1 MSFSRNVSMSLL
13 GVCVLVSGCSVEG
26 GEPEDVP
33 AVGIDLPDEGISAP
47 SMTLDFPI
55 STNGLSPTDFWVP
68 ANQQALRSLGAGAL
82 YNAGGA
88 LVPTTLLNTLGGQSV
103 LRHALRCALND
114 GTTVQSASGAFAG
127 ELNLAP
133 AWASRALNTS
143 EQRWLTACMLDHL
156 NGLAAEV
163 SIGLVGQH
171 PALVAAP
178 GFDSTDYTIN
188 DQTAFGNLFLA
199 SPKAY
204 ICPDLGLNL
213 VCGLQVSTYTLL
225 RICGLSPT
233 CGATVLLPCSLICS
247 RDAAGNP
254 TCTYPL
260 LLGPTYTEA
269 ISTKLEE
276 NVALSLYPLC
286 SLH

>member
-1 MSFSRNVSMSLL
+1 MLLSRYLSMSLL
-13 GVCVLVSGCSVEG
+13 GVCVLASGCSVEG
-26 GEPEDVP
+26 ESDEVP
-33 AVGIDLPDEGISAP
+33 FDRISVP
-47 SMTLDFPI
+47 SKTLDYPVT
-55 STNGLSPTDFWVP
+55 TNGLNPLDFWVP
-68 ANQQALRSLGAGAL
+68 ANQQALRSLGVAAL
-82 YNAGGA
+82 LDAGGT
-88 LVPTTLLNTLGGQSV
+88 LVPTTLLNTAGGQSV

-114 GTTVQSASGAFAG
+114 DTTVQSAAGDAFAG
-127 ELNLAP
+127 ELNLAS

-143 EQRWLTACMLDHL
+143 EQRWLTACLLDHL
-156 NGLAAEV
+156 NGLDAEV

-178 GFDSTDYTIN
+178 GFDSSDYTIN